1 MNFILLALLSPT
13 IIVKV
18 CSNQDLCKRQE
29 SKNDGE
35 FEIEIELQYCACK
48 RKLSAVTNNPKKENV
63 LFHQTTCSMDAF
75 RRGSHQKIVGFSLF
89 GNYLE
94 EKL

>member
-1 MNFILLALLSPT
+1 MNFILLVLLSPT
-13 IIVKV
+13 IFLKV
-18 CSNQDLCKRQE
+18 CSSQNLCKSQE
-29 SKNDGE
+29 SKNV
-35 FEIEIELQYCACK
+35 EIEIELQYCGCK
-48 RKLSAVTNNPKKENV
+48 RKLSAVTNPKQENV
-63 LFHQTTCSMDAF
+63 SFQQTTCSMDAF

>member
-48 RKLSAVTNNPKKENV
+48 RKLSAVTNPKQENV
-63 LFHQTTCSMDAF
+63 SFQQTTCSMDAF
-75 RRGSHQKIVGFSLF
+75 SRGSHQKIVGFSLF
-89 GNYLE
+89 GNYSE